1 MYNNNMKDFN
11 KSNIRNIAII
21 AHVDHG
27 KTTLVDALMR
37 QSYLDSRTILEERTM
52 DSMALE
58 KERGITIGAKIT
70 SVNYNSNGT
79 KYKINIRDTPG
90 HADFAS
96 EVDRSLQGLSGVV
109 LVVDSYEG
117 VMNQTKYVIRRAAYY
132 NLPVIVFVNKVDAPK
147 AQPERV
153 VGEVVE
159 FLSSVNE
166 SYFDSPVIYGSG
178 RNGTCSAD
186 LSNALSSG
194 NINELFE
201 TVIDHFKEPE
211 ALPGSEPLMLVSDLG
226 VDLYLGRLLIGY
238 VAAGSIKFGDTL
250 TALNP
255 EGDKVETFKVNKLF
269 TMKLNKH
276 DEVQEVIAG
285 DVAVIAGSQDTFIH
299 CTIGPSHGNFSSLP
313 APFIEKP
320 SMCITIGANISPFKG
335 KEGSIF
341 NVNDIKNRLTREGL
355 SNPGIRV
362 KQIGETFEV
371 YGRGELQLS
380 VLIEN
385 MRREGFEL
393 CIGQPVVLTS
403 KDENGNTVEPYQ
415 KIDII
420 APTEFADV
428 IGNEMRARKADLMDM
443 DFTEDGLNKSVYVA
457 AARNL
462 IGLSTRFVGITK
474 GAGTMS
480 IGFEK
485 WGEPTESV
493 VARSL
498 GVLLATEEG
507 VVTPYALDKRRT
519 KGTFFVEG
527 GDRVYKNQIIGVS
540 STDRTE
546 DLNVCE
552 AKKLTNVRAAGSD
565 DKVEAPKT
573 IIPTIEY
580 AMGFVCDSP
589 AGAKDAYKEKV
600 EVTPKS
606 IRMFRIYNRGN

>member
-1 MYNNNMKDFN
+1 MSDLKT
-11 KSNIRNIAII
+11 KKNIRNIAII

-37 QSYLDSRTILEERTM
+37 QSALDGRTVLEERTM

-70 SVNYNSNGT
+70 SVNYNYGGES
-79 KYKINIRDTPG
+79 YKINIRDTPG
-90 HADFAS
+90 HGDFAS

-132 NLPVIVFVNKVDAPK
+132 NLDVIVFVNKVDTPK
-147 AQPERV
+147 AQPERI
-153 VGEVVE
+153 VGEVLE

-166 SYFDSPVIYGSG
+166 RYFDAPVIYGSG
-178 RNGTCSAD
+178 RDGTCSAD
-186 LSNALSSG
+186 LSNALKAG

-201 TVIDHFKEPE
+201 TIIDNFKEPE
-211 ALPGSEPLMLVSDLG
+211 TISGTEPLMLVSDLG
-226 VDLYLGRLLIGY
+226 VDPYLGRLLIGY
-238 VAAGSIKFGDTL
+238 VACSSIKFGDTL
-250 TALNP
+250 TSLNA
-255 EGDKVETFKVNKLF
+255 EGEKMETFKVNKLF
-269 TMKLNKH
+269 TMKLNKY
-276 DEVQEVIAG
+276 DEVNEVIAG
-285 DVAVIAGSQDTFIH
+285 DIAVIAGSQDTFIH
-299 CTIGPSHGNFSSLP
+299 CTLGPSHGNFSPLP

-320 SMCITIGANISPFKG
+320 SMCITIGANVSPFKG
-335 KEGSIF
+335 KEGTIF
-341 NVNDIKNRLTREGL
+341 NVNDIKNRLMREAL
-355 SNPGIRV
+355 SNPGIKV
-362 KQIGETFEV
+362 KQVGETFEV

-403 KDENGNTVEPYQ
+403 KDENGHTVEPYQ
-415 KIDII
+415 KVEII
-420 APTEFADV
+420 MPTEFADA
-428 IGNEMRARKADLMDM
+428 IGNEMRSRKAELIDM
-443 DFTEDGLNKSVYVA
+443 DFTEDGLNKCVYVA

-485 WGEPTESV
+485 WGEPAESV
-493 VARSL
+493 VARTL

-507 VVTPYALDKRRT
+507 VVTAYALDKRRS
-519 KGTFFVEG
+519 KGTFFVES
-527 GDRVYKNQIIGVS
+527 GDKVYKNQIIGVS

-546 DLNVCE
+546 ELNVCE

-565 DKVEAPKT
+565 DKAEAPKT

-580 AMGFVCDSP
+580 AVGFICDSP

-606 IRMFRIYNRGN
+606 IRMFRVYGR